1 MLHKLA
7 DVQSTHIGANSRIW
21 QFTVVMPRA
30 VIGSNCNI
38 GACCF
43 IEDNVLI
50 GDNVTIKNGIQLWDG
65 VVIEDDVFLGPNATF
80 TNVRFPRSR
89 REAPRSRPFV
99 RTLVRKGASVGAN
112 ATIVCGITIGEGAMI
127 GAGSVV
133 TKDVPPNELWYG
145 NPARYHGP
153 ANAPTG
159 NRAETGRANAV
170 RERD

>member
-1 MLHKLA
+1 MLHRLA
-7 DVQSTHIGANSRIW
+7 DVQSPNIGANSRIW

-65 VVIEDDVFLGPNATF
+65 VVIEDNVFLGPNATF

-89 REAPRSRPFV
+89 REATKSQAFV
-99 RTLVRKGASVGAN
+99 QTLVRRGASVGAN
-112 ATIVCGITIGEGAMI
+112 ATIVCGVTIGEGAMI

-133 TKDVPPNELWYG
+133 TNDVPPNELWYG
-145 NPARYHGP
+145 NPARHHG
-153 ANAPTG
+153 AAD
-159 NRAETGRANAV
+159 NRGRSRV
-170 RERD
+170 